1 MVEWIGLSKRSM
13 HPKRR
18 SSLPMKLSN
27 PRAKGV
33 RLSVIITMIA
43 LFSVFATFIVNTAVS
58 YRTQTSALLGN
69 SLEMNAITAQEL
81 SRTTQTMVES
91 MREAIRKAAETLQ
104 TTDPDS
110 AEAAS
115 LLDFFLNATPYF
127 NSTVIVDPN
136 GIVQATSPS
145 TLNLIGQQLTSEPAT
160 ESLKSRK
167 PLMSEP
173 YLAVT
178 QRLIVMVSHPIF
190 GRSGEYRGFIAG
202 TIYLQETNVFQKIL
216 SSPFH
221 ENGSYYYVVDSK
233 GRLLYHP
240 DMDRLG
246 ELVSANPAVREL
258 MAGRSGQTT
267 LVNTKGVPVV
277 AGYAVVP
284 GAGLGIVS
292 QTPQS
297 ALLSSA
303 DRLVWRMAAT
313 ALPLVALLLALVI
326 WFSLRLSAPLGKLAR
341 IAAQYNQGEYLPVP
355 LREARHW
362 NYETNELYRTIMESF
377 KIMDGRTQDLSAQ
390 AHTDPLTGLANRRY
404 MDAVVAEW
412 FASEKPF
419 AVLMMDLD
427 HFKSVNDTYGHQ
439 KGDEVLVFLADVIR
453 EQKRE
458 SDLGCRYGGEEFTLL
473 LPHADRDQ
481 ARHVA
486 ERIRMRVEAGPHPI
500 DKPVTLS
507 LGISSYPRDARHPD
521 QLFRQADDALY
532 AAKQG
537 GRNRT
542 VVHGMP
548 E

>member
-1 MVEWIGLSKRSM
+1 MNLF
-13 HPKRR
+13 
-18 SSLPMKLSN
+18 N
-27 PRAKGV
+27 QRAKGI
-33 RLSVIITMIA
+33 RLSVIIAMIA
-43 LFSVFATFIVNTAVS
+43 LFSVCATFIVNTAVS
-58 YRTQTSALLGN
+58 YRTQTSALLDN
-69 SLEMNAITAQEL
+69 SLEMNGITAQEL

-91 MREAIRKAAETLQ
+91 MQDAIRKAAEALQ
-104 TTDPDS
+104 TTDLDS
-110 AEAAS
+110 TNAAN
-115 LLDFFLNATPYF
+115 LLDFFLNTTPYF
-127 NSTVIVDPN
+127 NSTVIVN
-136 GIVQATSPS
+136 SEGIIKATSPG
-145 TLNLIGQQLTSEPAT
+145 TLNLIGQQLTSEPAM

-167 PLMSEP
+167 PLLSKP
-173 YLAVT
+173 YQAVT

-190 GRSGEYRGFIAG
+190 GKTGEYRGFIAG
-202 TIYLQETNVFQKIL
+202 TIYLQEPNVFQKIL

-221 ENGSYYYVVDSK
+221 ENGSYYYVVDSQ

-240 DMDRLG
+240 DKDRLG

-258 MAGRSGQTT
+258 MAGRGGQMT

-277 AGYAVVP
+277 AGYAPVP

-292 QTPQS
+292 QTPQTT
-297 ALLSSA
+297 LLSSA

-326 WFSLRLSAPLGKLAR
+326 WFSLRLSAPLGRLAR
-341 IAAQYNQGEYLPVP
+341 MAAQYNKGETLTEP
-355 LREARHW
+355 LRQVNHW
-362 NYETNELYRTIMESF
+362 NFETNELYRTITESF
-377 KIMDGRTQDLSAQ
+377 KIMDGRTQTLSAQ

-404 MDAVVAEW
+404 MDSVVEEW
-412 FASEKPF
+412 FRQEKPF

-439 KGDEVLVFLADVIR
+439 KGDEVLVFLANIIR

-458 SDLGCRYGGEEFTLL
+458 SDLGCRFGGEEFTLL
-473 LPHADRDQ
+473 LPNTDREQ
-481 ARHVA
+481 ARQVA
-486 ERIRMRVEAGPHPI
+486 ERIRLRVEAGPPPI
-500 DKPVTLS
+500 DRPVTLS
-507 LGISSYPRDARHPD
+507 LGISSCPHDARQPE

-542 VVHGMP
+542 VLHGMS